1 MPRHRDVRFLGL
13 AAASFPEVPA
23 ASRKGTIAM
32 TDELTVDYVGTEPF
46 PGGGSA
52 PRTLEG
58 GVRVAVTAAIVVVPF
73 GGLAVAV
80 SFAWGHGLNLADILL
95 AAAFY
100 LVTGLGVTIGFH
112 RLLTHRSFTAAPALR
127 AVLAIAGSMS
137 FEGDVIGWV
146 AIHRRHHAFA
156 DRPGDPHSPYR
167 YGTSLPGQLRGLAHA
182 HVGWLLRD
190 DPTPA
195 ARYAPD
201 LVADPAMRAVSA
213 AFPAW
218 CAVSLGL
225 PFAAGLGHRRQL
237 ARGTGRPAVGRTGP
251 RHPAAARHL
260 ERQLAVP
267 RDRHPPLHHS
277 PLRPRHQLVASRPAL
292 PRRKLAQHAPLRSHL
307 RQAWRRSPADRY
319 LRRRHPHLRA
329 LRLGHRRALA
339 GSRPPGRPP
348 SRSRSAPAAARPPEQ
363 RRADLAGTSLDAGPS
378 ARTS

>member
-13 AAASFPEVPA
+13 AAASFPGVPA

-32 TDELTVDYVGTEPF
+32 TDELTVDYVG
-46 PGGGSA
+46 
-52 PRTLEG
+52 
-58 GVRVAVTAAIVVVPF
+58 
-73 GGLAVAV
+73 
-80 SFAWGHGLNLADILL
+80 
-95 AAAFY
+95 
-100 LVTGLGVTIGFH
+100 
-112 RLLTHRSFTAAPALR
+112 
-127 AVLAIAGSMS
+127 
-137 FEGDVIGWV
+137 
-146 AIHRRHHAFA
+146 
-156 DRPGDPHSPYR
+156 
-167 YGTSLPGQLRGLAHA
+167 
-182 HVGWLLRD
+182 
-190 DPTPA
+190 
-195 ARYAPD
+195 
-201 LVADPAMRAVSA
+201 
-213 AFPAW
+213 
-218 CAVSLGL
+218 
-225 PFAAGLGHRRQL
+225 
-237 ARGTGRPAVGRTGP
+237 RGTGRPAVGRTGP

-363 RRADLAGTSLDAGPS
+363 RRADLAGTSLDAGPA